1 MSSRFA
7 ILGAAM
13 VFGMSALVA
22 SPGVRAQ
29 SNPTADQLIQ
39 KLKPT
44 GTIGGGTRGIRPV
57 TPTAP
62 VQESATTSAAAKA
75 PAAPVAAPAKP
86 LSADLTVQFA
96 TGSADLTPQA
106 THVLDELG
114 KALTSADLSAY
125 RFRIAGHTDTVGT
138 PEMNKA
144 LSDQRAAAVAT
155 YLESKFSVPA
165 ARLET
170 VGMGEADLAV
180 ATPPQT
186 PEPRNR
192 RVQVINLGS

>member
-1 MSSRFA
+1 MCNRFA
-7 ILGAAM
+7 ILAAAL
-13 VFGMSALVA
+13 VFGIFAVVVSHRAW
-22 SPGVRAQ
+22 AQ

-44 GTIGGGTRGIRPV
+44 GAIGGGTRGIRPV

-62 VQESATTSAAAKA
+62 VQEGSSTAPAAKPA
-75 PAAPVAAPAKP
+75 AAPVAAPAKP

-96 TGSADLTPQA
+96 TGSAELTPQA
-106 THVLDELG
+106 MRVLDELG
-114 KALTSADLSAY
+114 KALTSADLSAF

-144 LSDQRAAAVAT
+144 LSDQRAAAVAA
-155 YLESKFSVPA
+155 YLEGKFGVPA

>member
-1 MSSRFA
+1 
-7 ILGAAM
+7 
-13 VFGMSALVA
+13 
-22 SPGVRAQ
+22 
-29 SNPTADQLIQ
+29 
-39 KLKPT
+39 
-44 GTIGGGTRGIRPV
+44 V

-62 VQESATTSAAAKA
+62 AQESGTASAAAKPTAAPPVA
-75 PAAPVAAPAKP
+75 PAQK

-96 TGSADLTPQA
+96 TGSAELTPQA
-106 THVLDELG
+106 TRVLDELG
-114 KALTSADLSAY
+114 KALTSRDLSAY

-144 LSDQRAAAVAT
+144 LSDQRAAAVAA
-155 YLESKFSVPA
+155 YLESKFGVPA

>member
-1 MSSRFA
+1 MCSRFA
-7 ILGAAM
+7 TLAAAM
-13 VFGMSALVA
+13 VLGILAVGG
-22 SPGVRAQ
+22 SPGAWAQ

-62 VQESATTSAAAKA
+62 APDSGTTPAAAKPAVA
-75 PAAPVAAPAKP
+75 PPVAPP
-86 LSADLTVQFA
+86 EPRSADLTVQFA

-114 KALTSADLSAY
+114 KALTSRDLSAF

-138 PEMNKA
+138 PESNKA
-144 LSDQRAAAVAT
+144 LSDQRAAAVAA
-155 YLESKFSVPA
+155 YLESKFGVPA